1 MTTFAPLKRM
11 RVVQLRRGRVI
22 KLSLLALVSVAG
34 VFLLYKHYNGD
45 DLKKELLS
53 HINKAGLAGHRNVG
67 GDDHARSFPDDV
79 PVFLGSSSKGNFEP
93 EVYGGGSGPGD
104 NGKPHQ
110 LRIEQK
116 NEEETLKG
124 VYGFNQLV
132 SDEISL
138 NRTVPGMEIDDK
150 TA

>member
-1 MTTFAPLKRM
+1 M

-34 VFLLYKHYNGD
+34 LFVFYKHYNGD
-45 DLKKELLS
+45 DWDWRNELLN
-53 HINKAGLAGHRNVG
+53 HINKAGLAREESAGQVRSNP
-67 GDDHARSFPDDV
+67 GDI
-79 PVFLGSSSKGNFEP
+79 PVFLGSSGKGNFEP
-93 EVYGGGSGPGD
+93 EVYGGGSGAGD

-138 NRTVPGMEIDDK
+138 NRTVPGMTKISFSI
-150 TA
+150 

>member
-1 MTTFAPLKRM
+1 M

-45 DLKKELLS
+45 DLKNELLN
-53 HINKAGLAGHRNVG
+53 HINKAGLTGQRD
-67 GDDHARSFPDDV
+67 GDGHARSYPDDL
-79 PVFLGSSSKGNFEP
+79 PVFLGSGSKGNFEP
-93 EVYGGGSGPGD
+93 EVYGGGSGAGD

-116 NEEETLKG
+116 SEEETLKG

-138 NRTVPGMEIDDK
+138 NRTVPG
-150 TA
+150 TNYQ